1 MEFIKGGFPKLLPKE
16 LVSKDKDEVK
26 PRKFSN
32 KEIITIDE
40 ILRKKK

>member
-1 MEFIKGGFPKLLPKE
+1 MDFIKGGFPKLLPKE
-16 LVSKDKDEVK
+16 LVSKGKEVK
-26 PRKFSN
+26 PREFSN